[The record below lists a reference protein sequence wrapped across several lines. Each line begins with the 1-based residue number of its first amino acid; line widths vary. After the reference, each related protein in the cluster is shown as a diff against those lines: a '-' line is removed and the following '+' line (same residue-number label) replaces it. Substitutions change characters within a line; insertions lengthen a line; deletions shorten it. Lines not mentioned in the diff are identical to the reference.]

1 METYD
6 TTKLSHDG
14 RRGLRRLLD
23 AREACGVML
32 GTLALVCS
40 AAQAQ
45 SFPPVFSYD
54 RPDEYA
60 IALSKD
66 ILVPM
71 RDGFRLTCDLYQPA
85 APTGGA
91 APGRFPSFVYQY
103 HGYGRF
109 VSSQGEGPIQNF
121 AAKGYN
127 VISCNT
133 RGSQGTG
140 GSSPAPQSVALIN
153 PWSETEQQDNY
164 DLIEWLAAQPW
175 SNGKVGQSGTSYG
188 GITTF
193 LVAAR
198 QRPPHLVAIAPIT
211 APTDNYRHFTYPG
224 GIPST
229 DTRGQWP
236 AACSVTT
243 GEPTCTPRLS
253 AEFDLHRNFDDY
265 WSVRRSDLS
274 TISIPTLYFTG
285 QMDIFSAST
294 NHIMSQMGKK
304 PQFSLVLGPWTHENV
319 FRPASGEP
327 AMPPGV
333 LLAFFD
339 QWLAGRTGVP
349 SIPRYAAYQMPIAGL
364 DQDRW
369 KGFSAFP
376 PANSKPVRYMLSAD
390 GTLKEQNAAAGL
402 VSYLAATG
410 EVTFET
416 PEFSSQAVVAGPI
429 AVNLLA
435 TFNTSDMNLF
445 ARVDTVDAAGTVTNM
460 GYGDQI
466 KMSHRDSDSNPSDIV
481 PGLTYSVKLNIPSKF
496 WTVPTGQ
503 KLRLT
508 VKSVDSTSLEA
519 VPPSG
524 FVTLS
529 TGTSAS
535 FVNLNLWQPSTN
547 N

>member
-1 METYD
+1 MTTHD
-6 TTKLSHDG
+6 TTRLHQHG
-14 RRGLRRLLD
+14 RPGLRTSLETR
-23 AREACGVML
+23 RACRAVL
-32 GTLALVCS
+32 GSLALACS
-40 AAQAQ
+40 LAQAQ
-45 SFPPVFSYD
+45 SFAPVFSYD

-85 APTGGA
+85 APTGGV
-91 APGRFPSFVYQY
+91 APGKFPGFVYQY

-109 VSSQGEGPIQNF
+109 MSSQGEGPIQNF

-153 PWSETEQQDNY
+153 PWSEREQQDNY
-164 DLIEWLAAQPW
+164 DLIEWMAGQPW
-175 SNGKVGQSGTSYG
+175 SNGKIGQSGTSYG

-243 GEPTCTPRLS
+243 GEATCTPRLS
-253 AEFDLHRNFDDY
+253 AEFALHRNFDDY

-294 NHIMSQMGKK
+294 NHIISQMGKMPK
-304 PQFSLVLGPWTHENV
+304 FSLVLGPWSHENV
-319 FRPASGEP
+319 FKPASGVP
-327 AMPPGV
+327 AVPPGV

-339 QWLAGRTGVP
+339 RWLAGRSGVP
-349 SIPRYAAYQMPIAGL
+349 SIPRYAAYQMPIAG
-364 DQDRW
+364 QDRW
-369 KGFSAFP
+369 TGFNAFP
-376 PANSKPVRYMLSAD
+376 PADSKPVRYLLSAD
-390 GTLKEQNAAAGL
+390 GKLKEQNAAVGL

-410 EVTFET
+410 ELTFET
-416 PEFSSQAVVAGPI
+416 PEFPSQAVVAGPVE
-429 AVNLLA
+429 VNLLA

-445 ARVDTVDAAGTVTNM
+445 VRVDTVDAAGTVTNM

-466 KMSHRDSDSNPSDIV
+466 KMSHRDSDSNPSAIV
-481 PGLTYSVKLNIPSKF
+481 PGLTYSVKLSIPSKF

-508 VKSVDSTSLEA
+508 VRSVDSTSLEA
-519 VPPSG
+519 VPPTA

-529 TGTSAS
+529 TGSNMS
-535 FVNLNLWQPSTN
+535 FVDLNLWQPGTIN
-547 N
+547 